1 MGHGENGIIPG
12 GGRGEEEKGGLSN
25 GRKRA
30 AARINGY
37 FHN

>member
-12 GGRGEEEKGGLSN
+12 GGEEEKGGLSN